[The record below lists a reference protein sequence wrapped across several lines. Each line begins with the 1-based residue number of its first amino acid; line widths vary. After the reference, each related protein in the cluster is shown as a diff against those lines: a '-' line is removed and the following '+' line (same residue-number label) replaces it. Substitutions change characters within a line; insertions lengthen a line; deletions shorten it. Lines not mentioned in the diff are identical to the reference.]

1 MEWPAAIAAREDD
14 VVGVVVDAVDAYA
27 LGRDDD
33 GPGLGPG
40 SGGVS
45 GQAIVFVETKA
56 NAERL
61 CGMLAIAYEVRA
73 SPHLKFWQR
82 RGNPAV
88 ERGSRIG
95 DTGRRHS
102 YEVESFL
109 HGPRFEVGG
118 DGVHG
123 SRVSQT
129 HLGVRWPPKLVIL

>member
-1 MEWPAAIAAREDD
+1 MEHLAIAAREDD

-73 SPHLKFWQR
+73 SR
-82 RGNPAV
+82 RACVSSSRP
-88 ERGSRIG
+88 SRIRG
-95 DTGRRHS
+95 
-102 YEVESFL
+102 
-109 HGPRFEVGG
+109 
-118 DGVHG
+118 
-123 SRVSQT
+123 
-129 HLGVRWPPKLVIL
+129 